1 MLVVIAGGT
10 GRLGSAVAGRLV
22 GAGHRVRVFSRGLTP
37 RPPHLDPRVEVVVA
51 DVREPASL
59 PPVLAGA
66 AVVVSAVQG
75 FVGQGGA
82 TPANTDRDGNIA
94 LVDAAHAVGADVVL
108 LSLVHAATAD
118 SPMELARAKAAAEEH
133 LRSSGARW
141 TIVRSDAFVQAWV
154 ALLEQTAG
162 KDGRPVVFGRADNPV
177 AWVDVE
183 DVADVVT
190 AAVLDES
197 LRGRTLDV
205 CGPGRLTLE
214 QLALAVM
221 RRRGVTGR
229 PRRVPR
235 PVLHVAARTVGVA
248 RPMLGRQ
255 MRAALAMDEVAPG
268 DDTATRAALPAL
280 RGRGVSEILG
290 LARRR

>member
-22 GAGHRVRVFSRGLTP
+22 EAGHRVRVFSRGLTP
-37 RPPHLDPRVEVVVA
+37 RPQLDPRVEVAVA
-51 DVREPASL
+51 DVRDPASL

-66 AVVVSAVQG
+66 SVVVSAVQG
-75 FVGQGGA
+75 FVGRGGA
-82 TPANTDRDGNIA
+82 TPSNTDRDGNVA
-94 LVDAAHAVGADVVL
+94 LVDAARAAGADVVL
-108 LSLVHAATAD
+108 VSLANASPD
-118 SPMELARAKAAAEEH
+118 SPLELARAKAAAEEH
-133 LRSSGARW
+133 LRRSGVRW
-141 TIVRSDAFVQAWV
+141 TIVRSDAFIQAWV
-154 ALLEQTAG
+154 ALLEQTS
-162 KDGRPVVFGRADNPV
+162 DGRPVVFGRADNPV

-190 AAVLDES
+190 AAVLDGS

-205 CGPGRLTLE
+205 CGPERLTLG

-221 RRRGVTGR
+221 RRGGVAGM

-248 RPMLGRQ
+248 RPVLGRQ
-255 MRAALAMDEVAPG
+255 MRAALAMDVMPPA
-268 DDTATRAALPAL
+268 DDSATRAELPGLA
-280 RGRGVSEILG
+280 GRGVSEVLG
-290 LARRR
+290 LRRR